1 MPNWCSNRMYFSGEP
16 AQIAEIKRLA
26 SGAVTPLY
34 RRATNEGIQLFLA
47 GSAGL
52 LQITENIRSEQ
63 CPGVTAAGRGAVSLE
78 NIAFTRWLTH
88 LQNGVLLDEQN
99 CLMLHEL
106 WLQSGTGQRRWEG
119 LPDDVRETITVHFTA
134 KRGDWCDIWGNEDVS
149 VWWNRLCDNVLPEKT
164 MPFDLLTVLPTR
176 LDIEVNGFNGG
187 VLNGVPSAYHWY
199 TERYGVKWPC
209 GYDLNI
215 SSQGENF
222 IQVDFDTPWCQPES
236 DVVAELSRRFGCT
249 LEHWYAEQGCNFCGW
264 QLYERGELVDVLW
277 GELDAPDN
285 WTMNGEYGSEFG
297 GFFPVQV
304 RFTPAHERFHLALC
318 SPGDVSQVW
327 VLVLVN
333 AGGEPFAVVQV
344 QRRFAPEAVSHSL
357 ALAASLDAQG
367 YSVND
372 IIHILMAEGG
382 QV

>member
-26 SGAVTPLY
+26 SGAVTPFY

-52 LQITENIRSEQ
+52 LQTTEDVQFEP
-63 CPGVTAAGRGAVSLE
+63 CPGLTAAGRGVVSPE

-106 WLQSGTGQRRWEG
+106 WLQSGTEQRRWEG
-119 LPDDVRETITVHFTA
+119 LPDDVRDTITALFTA
-134 KRGDWCDIWGNEDVS
+134 KRGDWCGFWSNEDVS

-176 LDIEVNGFNGG
+176 LDVEVNGFIRAAG
-187 VLNGVPSAYHWY
+187 
-199 TERYGVKWPC
+199 
-209 GYDLNI
+209 
-215 SSQGENF
+215 
-222 IQVDFDTPWCQPES
+222 S
-236 DVVAELSRRFGCT
+236 DARRELTHAVMR
-249 LEHWYAEQGCNFCGW
+249 
-264 QLYERGELVDVLW
+264 
-277 GELDAPDN
+277 ELDAPDN

-357 ALAASLDAQG
+357 ALAASLDTQG

-382 QV
+382 QA

>member
-1 MPNWCSNRMYFSGEP
+1 MSRFILGDCVRVMATFPGNAVDFILTDPPYLVGFRDRQGRTIAGDKTDEWLQPACNEMYRVLKKDALMVSFYGWNRVVRFMAAWKNAGFSVVGHLVFTKTYTSKAAYVGYRHECAYILAKGRPALPQKPLPDVLGWKYSGNRHHPTEKPVTSLQPLIESFTHPNAIVLDPF
-16 AQIAEIKRLA
+16 
-26 SGAVTPLY
+26 
-34 RRATNEGIQLFLA
+34 A
-47 GSAGL
+47 GSGS
-52 LQITENIRSEQ
+52 T
-63 CPGVTAAGRGAVSLE
+63 C
-78 NIAFTRWLTH
+78 
-88 LQNGVLLDEQN
+88 
-99 CLMLHEL
+99 
-106 WLQSGTGQRRWEG
+106 
-119 LPDDVRETITVHFTA
+119 
-134 KRGDWCDIWGNEDVS
+134 
-149 VWWNRLCDNVLPEKT
+149 
-164 MPFDLLTVLPTR
+164 
-176 LDIEVNGFNGG
+176 
-187 VLNGVPSAYHWY
+187 
-199 TERYGVKWPC
+199 
-209 GYDLNI
+209 
-215 SSQGENF
+215 
-222 IQVDFDTPWCQPES
+222 
-236 DVVAELSRRFGCT
+236 VA
-249 LEHWYAEQGCNFCGW
+249 
-264 QLYERGELVDVLW
+264 D
-277 GELDAPDN
+277 